1 MSVNVSTNGRL
12 ERCIA
17 FHSTAKAETRVR
29 PPLVEFSPKR
39 LPLSQI
45 ISNVLR
51 GAARFLEALRAAQI
65 VTHQAERYYAMSDS
79 QLASIGLT
87 RENVSVELRH
97 ALERNQFD

>member
-1 MSVNVSTNGRL
+1 MSVNVSTNGHL

-17 FHSTAKAETRVR
+17 FHSAAKVETRVR
-29 PPLVEFSPKR
+29 APSGEFSPKR

-45 ISNVLR
+45 ISNLLR
-51 GAARFLEALRAAQI
+51 GAARFVEALRAAQI